1 MFCLTLID
9 DRNTCNYISYYKY
22 ISYISLGGTENK
34 LTADNHFYL
43 VKNLHIL
50 LSPCLK
56 VALEGVLIW
65 FDNFH
70 HIRWGFLDLNIRYTI
85 IAIDKQQH

>member
-1 MFCLTLID
+1 MFSLTMID
-9 DRNTCNYISYYKY
+9 NMNESNYISYYKY
-22 ISYISLGGTENK
+22 ISYMSLGGPENK

-65 FDNFH
+65 FDNFLQ
-70 HIRWGFLDLNIRYTI
+70 IRWGFSDLKVCYTK